1 MAMLELSDLN
11 SYYGRSHILYDV
23 SMSVDSGS
31 LVTLIGRN
39 GAGKSTTLNSIMG
52 LVTPKSGSV
61 TFRGEDVTGSEPHQT
76 ARRGISIIPETRRVF
91 PHLSVGENLR
101 LGHVGHDVD
110 RPIES
115 LLDEVFEYFPR
126 LADRVDQQAGQM
138 SGGEQQMLTIGRALM
153 SDPDLLLIDEPTEG
167 LMPTLVDE
175 LGDILVDINQDGTTM
190 LLVEQ
195 NVELALTISQYA
207 YVLEEGAITFEG
219 ESDAVRENQE
229 VKDRY
234 LSV

>member
-1 MAMLELSDLN
+1 MSLLELTEVN

-23 SMSVDSGS
+23 SLSVDAGS

-39 GAGKSTTLNSIMG
+39 GAGKSTTLKSVMG
-52 LVTPKSGSV
+52 LVTPQSGTI
-61 TFRGEDVTGSEPHQT
+61 TFDGADVTGSEPHET
-76 ARRGISIIPETRRVF
+76 ARHGIAIIPEDRRVF

-101 LGHVGHDVD
+101 LGYVGHDAD
-110 RPIES
+110 RPLDS
-115 LLDEVFEYFPR
+115 LLDEVFDYFPR
-126 LADRVDQQAGQM
+126 LAERVDQPAGQM

-153 SDPDLLLIDEPTEG
+153 SEPELLLIDEPTEG
-167 LMPTLVDE
+167 LMPTIVDE
-175 LGDILVDINQDGTTM
+175 LRDILVDINEAGTTM

-195 NVELALTISQYA
+195 NVELALSISEYA
-207 YVLEEGAITFEG
+207 YVLDEGVITFEG